1 MKKISSQSF
10 KLLFIV
16 VIIFSNY
23 SFGKEFQKLFEITTP
38 MNQVSNVDM
47 AINSSFD
54 ILIYRLTGLNNLSTI
69 KQIAPSVKAKKEF
82 LISYEPISINDEPY
96 LVSRFNKDSLLQK
109 LNLLNIPIIGYNR
122 PIIMM
127 LVKIEDGN
135 NSPYILNTSSNSIL
149 DIQIKNILE
158 DISTTRG
165 VFFELPVFDLNDLKE
180 LNNLTIFDSE
190 KEVILPNYEFDFQI
204 NLNVAQSY
212 INKWSITGDL
222 SSQESLSFKSTL
234 DNLRQNLNNLTNNF
248 LLSFQIPD
256 TQNSIKFIVD
266 GINSYENLVNIQ
278 EAMSRLMSIK
288 SVKINSYIDNSISYT
303 LQINGDVESFMK
315 QIEANPSIQLVEVN
329 QNIISALLNY

>member
-190 KEVILPNYEFDFQI
+190 EEVILPNYEFDFQI

-212 INKWSITGDL
+212 INKLSITGDL

-288 SVKINSYIDNSISYT
+288 SVKINSYKDNSISYT